1 MSVLFP
7 ARCIF
12 CGGWISEQQHGICVD
27 CREQAEAEM
36 KTVYCTPT
44 EGTDAVICAGR
55 YQRDLR
61 QALIH
66 MKFHQYGNQ
75 VLGPLAELM
84 QQAWEL
90 HHMPQPDVITC
101 VPVSQLRV
109 HTRGYNQSAEFAKY
123 LAESWQVPFE
133 PMLKRHLF
141 SKRQSSLQASAR
153 WDNAKKS
160 YCLRS
165 GVKLEGKS
173 VLLVDDIVTTGATAD
188 ICALL
193 LKQAGA
199 TAVWV
204 LAAAKTGA

>member
-1 MSVLFP
+1 
-7 ARCIF
+7 
-12 CGGWISEQQHGICVD
+12 
-27 CREQAEAEM
+27 
-36 KTVYCTPT
+36 
-44 EGTDAVICAGR
+44 
-55 YQRDLR
+55 
-61 QALIH
+61 
-66 MKFHQYGNQ
+66 
-75 VLGPLAELM
+75 
-84 QQAWEL
+84 
-90 HHMPQPDVITC
+90 MPQPDVITC

-133 PMLKRHLF
+133 PMLKRHVL

-165 GVKLEGKS
+165 GVQLQGKS
-173 VLLVDDIVTTGATAD
+173 VLLVDDIVTTGATAG
-188 ICALL
+188 ICASL

-199 TAVWV
+199 KAVWV